1 MQCKSCGGHY
11 RLAELSC
18 PYCGTENAV
27 GRVWMKNRTDAEIAF
42 EKERVA
48 AGKRWSPFIYN
59 RVITRVLVVIG
70 ALYLLS
76 FLAMVIFAAGSE
88 LMRGIRQPKR
98 GEDVM
103 QQCAQLYEEERLGEL
118 YRVLNEYDDLLD
130 NSSDEVRNWR
140 YAAQLR
146 TAYDRY
152 LNCKLSFFSMT
163 QEERKKDTFE
173 LYYLLSYA
181 NHCYTDDPY
190 YTDKISKENEARLES
205 YRDEIRACLKGLLN
219 FTEEE
224 FDEFMSR
231 DYWYSS
237 EMEALETKVRERNGW

>member
-18 PYCGTENAV
+18 PYCGTENAI
-27 GRVWMKNRTDAEIAF
+27 GRVWMKNRTDAEVEY

-59 RVITRVLVVIG
+59 RVISRVLVVIT
-70 ALYLLS
+70 ALYLFS
-76 FLAMVIFAAGSE
+76 FLAMVVFAAGRE
-88 LMRGIRQPKR
+88 VLRGIRQPKYR
-98 GEDVM
+98 EEVE

-118 YRVLNEYDDLLD
+118 YRMLNKYDDLLD
-130 NSSDEVRNWR
+130 TGSDEVRNWR
-140 YAAQLR
+140 YAAQLG

-163 QEERKKDTFE
+163 QEEKEKDTFE
-173 LYYLLSYA
+173 LYYLLTYA
-181 NHCYTDDPY
+181 NHCYTADPY
-190 YTDKISKENEARLES
+190 TDEVTAENETRLEA

-219 FTEEE
+219 LTDDEI
-224 FDEFMSR
+224 DEFMSR
-231 DYWYSS
+231 DYWYS
-237 EMEALETKVRERNGW
+237 EDMEALEAKVRERNGW